1 MPTTSL
7 NLDQIQGN
15 SISGSNKDFQTNLF
29 LKFTNAAA
37 GRAWIKEISDEVS
50 FLKQCRSA

>member
-29 LKFTNAAA
+29 LKFTNAA
-37 GRAWIKEISDEVS
+37 R
-50 FLKQCRSA
+50 RSRLDQRDQRRG